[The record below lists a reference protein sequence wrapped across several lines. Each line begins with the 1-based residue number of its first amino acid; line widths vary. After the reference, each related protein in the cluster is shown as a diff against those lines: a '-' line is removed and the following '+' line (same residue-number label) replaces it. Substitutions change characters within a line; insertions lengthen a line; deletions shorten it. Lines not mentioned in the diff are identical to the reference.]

1 MEVIAK
7 GMEAGHQTP
16 VCQAKYSVN
25 PIEAYLSS
33 FVADQPFSFVSG
45 KVASYNKGSRSHILL
60 HNGTED
66 LQTSL
71 SEALGKSIS
80 APDETYEFTDVA
92 HHWMLVF
99 FLPTMNSIVFHEFIV
114 ESTLTGSLSASVKR
128 DVNLLDEEGPT
139 TKIVLALAGILAIV
153 LILMDIRRIL
163 RRPKFLTFESEED
176 RTRCSIWSLL
186 LWLLPALLYAEMSL
200 LVTMDASNQSVLDAL
215 AAQGQEALAT
225 LDTALRMRTT
235 VHSLMTATVSLFGIL
250 LLRYLLLHIPT
261 FQTLAQIVNG
271 MKPTFFMILG
281 FCLVALFCIAVIM
294 KTIYGEVMDDFK
306 DFENTAIT
314 IILYA
319 MGNFKNWEQLY
330 AFEPTVWT
338 LTMLLLFFV
347 INLGLNSLPIAVML
361 SFKKEGDLQ
370 ENYSYHPFWS
380 AERSRSRDVASSSSF
395 NPATI
400 GWDYTGK
407 DGPQP
412 VIPEEQRMSS

>member
-1 MEVIAK
+1 
-7 GMEAGHQTP
+7 
-16 VCQAKYSVN
+16 
-25 PIEAYLSS
+25 
-33 FVADQPFSFVSG
+33 
-45 KVASYNKGSRSHILL
+45 
-60 HNGTED
+60 
-66 LQTSL
+66 
-71 SEALGKSIS
+71 
-80 APDETYEFTDVA
+80 
-92 HHWMLVF
+92 
-99 FLPTMNSIVFHEFIV
+99 MNSIVFHEFIV

-225 LDTALRMRTT
+225 LDTAFRMRTT
-235 VHSLMTATVSLFGIL
+235 VHSLMTATVCLFGIL

-306 DFENTAIT
+306 DFENTATT
-314 IILYA
+314 ILLYA

-380 AERSRSRDVASSSSF
+380 AERSRSRDAASSSSF